1 MRIIMNERMA
11 TRKRVNITLH
21 QEDID
26 KLDEI
31 CKQRNYKRS
40 GMLSKLI
47 QEYDYKPKIK
57 KEVEK

>member
-1 MRIIMNERMA
+1 MRIIMNEMA

-40 GMLSKLI
+40 GMISKLI
-47 QEYDYKPKIK
+47 QEYSHLPPPKEYNK
-57 KEVEK
+57 K